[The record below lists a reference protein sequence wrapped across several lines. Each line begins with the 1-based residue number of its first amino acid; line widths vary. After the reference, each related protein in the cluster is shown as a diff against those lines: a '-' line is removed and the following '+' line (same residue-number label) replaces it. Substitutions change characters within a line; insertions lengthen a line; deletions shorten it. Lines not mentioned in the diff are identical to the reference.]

1 MLLADIISE
10 HFFSERGDV
19 GLWALSILSISVLV
33 YGANLAVTGAV
44 RLARAIGMSTV
55 IIGATVVS
63 LGTTSPEAFVSVTA
77 ALGGK
82 PGLALG
88 NGVGSIIC
96 NAAMIFGICCCI
108 SRLPKDRFVLR
119 RYGRLQLAA
128 GMLLAGV
135 LGLLA
140 WFAGGFTGVVIPRWV
155 GMCFMLLLLG
165 YLVISVR
172 WAGEHPEILR
182 EKAFKGR
189 SRRGRSGRR
198 TLLNVGLLLFGLA
211 LVVGG
216 SNVLVGSVGQLCLR
230 YGVPEN
236 VLAVTLV
243 AFGTSLPELVTAI
256 ASIVKGHPG
265 LLVGNVIGANI
276 LNVLF
281 VVGAS
286 SSAVPLNVPAEFY
299 YLHVPV
305 MLAALL
311 ILRWAIV
318 ARGDRFRRRYGVVLV
333 GLFVAYYATMLVL
346 VGSGHLAAEK
356 V

>member
-1 MLLADIISE
+1 MLQAVLIPESLFAQ
-10 HFFSERGDV
+10 RGDV
-19 GLWALSILSISVLV
+19 GLWALSILSIAVLV
-33 YGANLAVTGAV
+33 HGANLAVTGAV

-77 ALGGK
+77 AIGGK

-119 RYGRLQLAA
+119 RHGRLQLAA
-128 GMLLAGV
+128 GLLLAGV
-135 LGLLA
+135 LAVLA

-155 GMCFMLLLLG
+155 GMCFVLLLIG
-165 YLVISVR
+165 YLWISVR

-182 EKAFKGR
+182 EKAFGGPR
-189 SRRGRSGRR
+189 HRQSAGEALR
-198 TLLNVGLLLFGLA
+198 NVGLLVFGLA

-216 SNVLVGSVGQLCLR
+216 SNVLVGSVGRLCLR
-230 YGVPEN
+230 YGVPPN

-243 AFGTSLPELVTAI
+243 AFGTSLPELVTGI
-256 ASIVKGHPG
+256 TSIVKGHPG

-281 VVGAS
+281 VVGVS
-286 SSAVPLNVPAEFY
+286 SSAVSLNVPAEFY

-318 ARGDRFRRRYGVVLV
+318 TRGDTFRRRHGLVLV

>member
-1 MLLADIISE
+1 MVLANIIPE
-10 HFFSERGDV
+10 YLFAQRGDAA
-19 GLWALSILSISVLV
+19 LWALSILSIAVLV
-33 YGANLAVTGAV
+33 HGANLAVTGAV

-55 IIGATVVS
+55 MIGATVVS

-77 ALGGK
+77 AIGGR

-108 SRLPKDRFVLR
+108 GGIPKDRFVLR
-119 RYGRLQLAA
+119 RHGRLQLAA
-128 GMLLAGV
+128 GLLLAGV
-135 LGLLA
+135 LAVLA
-140 WFAGGFTGVVIPRWV
+140 WFAGGFSGVVIPRWV
-155 GMCFMLLLLG
+155 GICFVLLLIG
-165 YLVISVR
+165 YLWLSAR
-172 WAGEHPEILR
+172 WADEHPEILR
-182 EKAFKGR
+182 EKAFVGP
-189 SRRGRSGRR
+189 RRKRSGGEAM
-198 TLLNVGLLLFGLA
+198 LNAGLLVLGLA

-243 AFGTSLPELVTAI
+243 AFGTSLPELVTGI
-256 ASIVKGHPG
+256 TSIIKGHPG
-265 LLVGNVIGANI
+265 LLVGNIIGANI

-286 SSAVPLNVPAEFY
+286 SAAVPLNVPAEFY

-311 ILRWAIV
+311 ILRRAII
-318 ARGDRFRRRYGVVLV
+318 ARGDRFRRRHGVVLV

-346 VGSGHLAAEK
+346 VGSGHLTAEK